1 MAEDHPFKPGT
12 RVAVSEGR
20 YTGGY
25 REAFVDKVYKTGRFT
40 LVGDPDRKQWTAR
53 LWGLCGPKTPTWEAW
68 GSGYSG
74 SLKIWDETTDA
85 EITAA
90 NEERDRQRA
99 GVSAAHAVALLPQRE
114 LSLKTIALLNAA
126 VENHKAEQAA
136 KENAS

>member
-25 REAFVDKVYKTGRFT
+25 REAFVDRVYKTGRFT

-53 LWGLCGPKTPTWEAW
+53 KWSGF
-68 GSGYSG
+68 GSGPAIWQASGSSYSG

-90 NEERDRQRA
+90 NGMRDQQRA
-99 GVSAAHAVALLPQRE
+99 ATAAAHAVAMLPQRE

-126 VENHKAEQAA
+126 VENHKAEQVA
-136 KENAS
+136 KGNA

>member
-1 MAEDHPFKPGT
+1 MAEDHPFRPGT

-40 LVGDPDRKQWTAR
+40 LVGDPARKQWTAR
-53 LWGLCGPKTPTWEAW
+53 MRAPYGGGVAVWAAYD
-68 GSGYSG
+68 SGHFG
-74 SLKIWDETTDA
+74 ALKIWDETTDA
-85 EITAA
+85 EIAAA
-90 NEERDRQRA
+90 NEKRDRERA
-99 GVSAAHAVALLPQRE
+99 SAAAVYDVERLPRRE

-136 KENAS
+136 KESAS

>member
-40 LVGDPDRKQWTAR
+40 LVGDLARKQWTPR
-53 LWGLCGPKTPTWEAW
+53 LWGFCGPNPPTWEAW
-68 GSGYSG
+68 NSGG
-74 SLKIWDETTDA
+74 GATIKIWDETTDA

-90 NEERDRQRA
+90 NEERDRARA
-99 GVSAAHAVALLPQRE
+99 SAEAVYDVERLPRRE
-114 LSLKTIALLNAA
+114 LSAKTIALLNAA

-136 KENAS
+136 EENAS